1 MYLSLCA
8 CVCVSPHAHSH
19 TRPHTHTHTLSL
31 SLFLSVIERGKRQTK
46 RRTFISTLE
55 PREHFT
61 RKLLKSKH
69 PRAST
74 RGKKKSLWDNHNKTQ
89 QARRTDER
97 QQASTPPPSYLLLLW
112 VGVLVWMIQHAH
124 LAVCSTN
131 VFKASLWGTT
141 RKRMEGA
148 CKTKHT
154 TPHTTHTPHRASSL
168 LALPRGKR

>member
-97 QQASTPPPSYLLLLW
+97 QQASTPPLIPL
-112 VGVLVWMIQHAH
+112 
-124 LAVCSTN
+124 
-131 VFKASLWGTT
+131 ASLG
-141 RKRMEGA
+141 RCA
-148 CKTKHT
+148 CLDDTACTFGGMQHECLQGEPVGNNTKKDG
-154 TPHTTHTPHRASSL
+154 RRL
-168 LALPRGKR
+168 